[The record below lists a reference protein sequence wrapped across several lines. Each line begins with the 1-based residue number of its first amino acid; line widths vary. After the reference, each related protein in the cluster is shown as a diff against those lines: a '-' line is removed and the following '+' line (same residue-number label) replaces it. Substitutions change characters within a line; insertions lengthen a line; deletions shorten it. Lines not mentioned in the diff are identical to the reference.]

1 MAKRTR
7 RLRKKKEGGCWPF
20 CPGRRKGNPEGLGNA
35 TISEMKIAG
44 DNWRE
49 ELKEM
54 KHAASVAEA
63 AQRVKV
69 AEQERKR
76 QEGLVAVERAVI
88 EEEEKASAAK
98 ANAKEL
104 AANRERRALEARRA
118 REALQEE
125 RFWWNRT
132 WLAQLERDEQKASA
146 AVDAARKELG
156 GIAPEDRENA
166 DAVVKSKQRVLDKIK
181 AKKEGLEGSLAILKK
196 KSQGGKRFTRRR
208 KTRRRR

>member
-118 REALQEE
+118 REALQAEVGE
-125 RFWWNRT
+125 
-132 WLAQLERDEQKASA
+132 LEKAIAQLERDEQKASA

>member
-118 REALQEE
+118 REALQAEVGE
-125 RFWWNRT
+125 
-132 WLAQLERDEQKASA
+132 LEKAIAQLERDEQKASA

-181 AKKEGLEGSLAILKK
+181 AKKEGLEGSLAILKR

>member
-1 MAKRTR
+1 
-7 RLRKKKEGGCWPF
+7 
-20 CPGRRKGNPEGLGNA
+20 
-35 TISEMKIAG
+35 MKIAG

-118 REALQEE
+118 REALQAEVGE
-125 RFWWNRT
+125 
-132 WLAQLERDEQKASA
+132 LEKAIAQLERDEQKASA